1 MVEHYAAA
9 TGASVDVE
17 RTDDSLVA
25 LVSSL
30 PPDAEIE
37 LLDELD
43 AEARE
48 AALVAWRAIVEGE
61 AEPVDL
67 SGRAAGTRTRPGS
80 SITPRD
86 GEGDSEHP
94 AGAMRQRTQHLITS
108 YTDKCLRG
116 GLCQQYAAAGNR
128 AAINRLEEL
137 KDPGIDHT
145 WLWHVSKHHGPVLA
159 EDEFVEA
166 VRIRLGAAGP
176 TALRQVRH

>member
-1 MVEHYAAA
+1 MLAY
-9 TGASVDVE
+9 DE

-30 PPDAEIE
+30 PPDAGIE

-48 AALVAWRAIVEGE
+48 AALAWRAIVEGE
-61 AEPVDL
+61 AAAEPVDL

-108 YTDKCLRG
+108 YTDKCLRE

-128 AAINRLEEL
+128 AAINI
-137 KDPGIDHT
+137 G
-145 WLWHVSKHHGPVLA
+145 
-159 EDEFVEA
+159 
-166 VRIRLGAAGP
+166 
-176 TALRQVRH
+176 